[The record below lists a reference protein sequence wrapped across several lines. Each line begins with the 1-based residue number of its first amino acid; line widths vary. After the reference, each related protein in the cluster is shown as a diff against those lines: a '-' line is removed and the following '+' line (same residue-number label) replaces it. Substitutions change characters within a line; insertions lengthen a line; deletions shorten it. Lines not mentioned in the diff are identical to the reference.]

1 MKRFWKHINFIV
13 IFCMIVGIL
22 FIYRDV
28 IFNGKILFPSNFLAQ
43 FYSPWRTERIRGWEQ
58 GVPHKPIGDDQ
69 IRIFYPSRTFTN
81 EMISKNMFPLW
92 NPHIFSGTPHLADF
106 QSAVFYPFN
115 LLYIFL
121 PQIPVWS
128 FLLMIQP
135 IMATLFAYLFLR
147 FLKLHTLAAWLG
159 AIGFGFSGFIL
170 VWSQENV
177 VVGQAALWLPLAL
190 WGIEGFLTTKKR
202 TYYLMAVLALTCSFL
217 AGFFQVTFYI
227 FALAFFYSLFRI
239 FSIKGVHI
247 YKAFLYIGSIY
258 FFSLSLSAIQLLPSI
273 EAFAESPRLI
283 SSAWY
288 LFESYLLPITHI
300 FNALVP
306 DIFGNPA
313 AYNFFGRGFYRET
326 ILYIGVIPLIFAL
339 YAIAKIQ
346 KNNISRFFTASA
358 FLTFFLA
365 LNSPFT
371 KWFFSLPLP
380 LLPTFLPSR
389 ILILTSFSLAVLSAF
404 GLSAWLE
411 SKKKIDRKFLYS
423 ILIILLPFL
432 SISLYAFIS
441 LFNFDHFDQKNM
453 LSRLNFEHLNSY
465 MIRQNSTPTKVDI
478 MVMLRNLFLPFAMI
492 LLLGILVIFKKRN
505 ISVLFIVILTLLGQ
519 LYFLNKYSIV
529 GEPQFLY
536 PKHAALSFLQSK
548 NSLDRFLSF
557 GQPIHENTS
566 IIAHIYSVEGVNPIF
581 PSRYGQL
588 LFAVR
593 NKGKITNNIP
603 RVEARLS
610 ELDVNEKPFDNNRRL
625 RLLSLLGVRYILYSL
640 DSKPSQ
646 DLIPPSLLEP
656 IWNYNKWYAFEY
668 KKTLPRAFFARN
680 IHIEKNS
687 QRIID
692 LIFDSKID
700 LSSSIILEE
709 KPIELNS
716 SLDYFKTSLL
726 RHSGKPKAHPE
737 SPKEKSDSGQARMTD
752 FEMTTNTFIT
762 LPKPS
767 TDSFASIIS
776 YKPQEITIRA
786 RSNVPQMLF
795 LSDNYYP
802 GWKAYVDGKETKIYR
817 ADFTFR
823 SIYLPKGSHVVGF
836 EYDPMSF
843 KLGYIVSS
851 LSFIVLLL
859 IIFKNSN
866 FWILKNNS

>member
-1 MKRFWKHINFIV
+1 MKRSWKYTNFFIILSIIV
-13 IFCMIVGIL
+13 SLL
-22 FIYRDV
+22 FIYRQV
-28 IFNGKILFPSNFLAQ
+28 IFNGKILFPSNFLAH
-43 FYSPWRTERIRGWEQ
+43 FYSPWSTERIRGWEQ
-58 GVPHKPIGDDQ
+58 GIPHKPIGDDQ

-81 EMISKNMFPLW
+81 EMISKDMLPLW

-115 LLYIFL
+115 LLYILL

-135 IMATLFAYLFLR
+135 LMATIFAYLFLR

-159 AIGFGFSGFIL
+159 AIAFGFSGFMI

-190 WGIEGFLTTKKR
+190 LGIEGFLATKKR
-202 TYYLMAVLALTCSFL
+202 TYYLIAVLALTCSFL

-227 FALAFFYSLFRI
+227 FALVFFYSIFRI
-239 FSIKGVHI
+239 LTIKGVHI

-288 LFESYLLPITHI
+288 LFEGYLLPITHI
-300 FNALVP
+300 FNVIVP
-306 DIFGNPA
+306 DVFGNPA
-313 AYNFFGRGFYRET
+313 VYNFFGRGFYRET
-326 ILYIGVIPLIFAL
+326 ILYIGIIPLIFAL
-339 YAIAKIQ
+339 YAIVKIQ
-346 KNNISRFFTASA
+346 KNNISRFFIVSA
-358 FLTFFLA
+358 FLTFFLT

-404 GLSAWLE
+404 GLSGWLE

-423 ILIILLPFL
+423 ILIISLPFL
-432 SISLYAFIS
+432 LIFLYAFIS
-441 LFNFDHFDQKNM
+441 LFNFGHFDQKNM
-453 LSRLNFEHLNSY
+453 LSRINFEHLNNY
-465 MIRQNSTPTKVDI
+465 MIRQNSTPTKIDI
-478 MVMLRNLFLPFAMI
+478 MVMLRNLLLPFFMI
-492 LLLGILVIFKKRN
+492 LLLGILVIFKKRH
-505 ISVLFIVILTLLGQ
+505 ISLLFIVILTMLGQ

-536 PKHAALSFLQSK
+536 PKHDALSFLQSR

-566 IIAHIYSVEGVNPIF
+566 TIARIYSVEGVNPIF

-610 ELDVNEKPFDNNRRL
+610 ELGINEKPFDNNRRL

-640 DSKPSQ
+640 DSKPSK
-646 DLIPPSLLEP
+646 DLVPPSLLKS
-656 IWNYNKWYAFEY
+656 IWNYNNWYAFEY

-680 IHIEKNS
+680 IHIEKDS

-692 LIFDSKID
+692 LIFDPNFN
-700 LSSSIILEE
+700 LSEDIILEE
-709 KPIELNS
+709 KPSEIASLEENFISLPPKSENSFVTIKRYDPQTIEL
-716 SLDYFKTSLL
+716 LAKT
-726 RHSGKPKAHPE
+726 
-737 SPKEKSDSGQARMTD
+737 D
-752 FEMTTNTFIT
+752 
-762 LPKPS
+762 
-767 TDSFASIIS
+767 
-776 YKPQEITIRA
+776 
-786 RSNVPQMLF
+786 VPQMLF
-795 LSDNYYP
+795 LSDNYFP
-802 GWKAYVDGKETKIYR
+802 GWKAFVDGNETKIYR
-817 ADFTFR
+817 ANYTFKGIYIPAGEHTITYEYQPVSVKIGSTI
-823 SIYLPKGSHVVGF
+823 SIFSILVYVF
-836 EYDPMSF
+836 
-843 KLGYIVSS
+843 
-851 LSFIVLLL
+851 
-859 IIFKNSN
+859 IIFFPRVKKFSFN
-866 FWILKNNS
+866 FFKEKL